1 MGRKQAVTYQDI
13 AEYTGFSKATISRY
27 FNDRDSLTLEK
38 QDAIAEALKKL
49 DYRQNKVARV
59 LANGKTEM
67 VGILLPDLYHHFYY
81 QILNKILGTYREFGF
96 KFLVFNGDHNEE
108 VERRYVQELM
118 AYKVEGMIVLSNT
131 LPSEEL
137 AATGIPIVAIE
148 REDRAI
154 HSITTDNYL
163 GGQMAAE
170 LLRKRGCTKLFHIN
184 SEVPARYILPAR
196 DRIPGFVDY
205 CEKNGIPHQ
214 EFYFHYRPK
223 QESLQQQIGAIL
235 EQIETCRGGEKAGIF
250 AGNDTYANTIL
261 NILLRRGKKIPS
273 EYQIVGF
280 DDSPIALDAVFP
292 ISTIGQQA
300 QQMAESAVS
309 LLSEEMRK
317 MRQRRPNPS
326 SEPVH
331 KIIQPVLIERETTER
346 DESLILPSQ

>member
-38 QDAIAEALKKL
+38 QDTISEALKKL

-96 KFLVFNGDHNEE
+96 KFLVFNGDHNE
-108 VERRYVQELM
+108 
-118 AYKVEGMIVLSNT
+118 
-131 LPSEEL
+131 
-137 AATGIPIVAIE
+137 
-148 REDRAI
+148 DRSI

-184 SEVPARYILPAR
+184 SEVPPGYILPAR

-205 CEKNGIPHQ
+205 CEKNVISHQ
-214 EFYFHYRPK
+214 EYYFRYRPD

-235 EQIETCRGGEKAGIF
+235 EKIEACRGGEKAGIF

-317 MRQRRPNPS
+317 MRQRRPDPS
-326 SEPVH
+326 KEPIH
-331 KIIQPVLIERETTER
+331 KIIQPVLIERETTLREKSDR
-346 DESLILPSQ
+346 E